1 MQQRSPHV
9 STRARAGRPAA
20 AGAVAA
26 LVLAA
31 GSPAALSA
39 PLPATPPT
47 ARPTT
52 PPSATTAAPPA
63 SPAPTVAPASPTPP
77 ASPTSPA
84 SPPAVPVSAAP
95 AATGAPAALAPGSA
109 QDATAVV
116 GGERLGRPT
125 VQVAP
130 RAGAPELPAGLTG
143 RSWLVADAATGA
155 VLAARDAHLPLP
167 PASTLK
173 MLFADTVL
181 PKFDRSLEH
190 RVTPAEL
197 AGVGAGSSL
206 VGIKENLPYRVE
218 DLWRGVFL
226 ASGNDAV
233 HVLSHMN
240 GGLAHTVAQMQERAL
255 ALQARDTRV
264 VSPDGYDQPGQVSSA
279 YDLTLFARAGLRNPD
294 FRSYCATRTARFPG
308 GLDLTTG
315 QRTAFD
321 IANTD
326 RLLGKYPGLIGVKNG
341 YTTNAGATFTGAAE
355 RGGRTLLVTVMH
367 PEQQSKVYDE
377 AAALLDWGF
386 AALGKVEPVGTL
398 VEEAGASA
406 PATATGAPASEVPP
420 SDVPASEVLPDAIRQ
435 ADHTL
440 GPAGWTAT
448 ALCAALALW
457 AAARLRVRRRLL
469 ARTAAAAPPTALPAT
484 PAVPPRP
491 NYAPYT
497 TPYTTSH
504 TAQYAATTPHPPTA
518 TASPSTATATAPRGA
533 TAVGGSTA
541 VGGGSRRRLA
551 RRARGLAR
559 TARTRLT
566 SPGPRRPR

>member
-9 STRARAGRPAA
+9 SRRSRAGRPAA

-31 GSPAALSA
+31 GSPAATAS
-39 PLPATPPT
+39 PLPGTVT
-47 ARPTT
+47 A
-52 PPSATTAAPPA
+52 A
-63 SPAPTVAPASPTPP
+63 SPAAPIA
-77 ASPTSPA
+77 PTSPA
-84 SPPAVPVSAAP
+84 APTAP
-95 AATGAPAALAPGSA
+95 AATAAPIAPPVAPGTA
-109 QDATAVV
+109 QDAATSI
-116 GGERLGRPT
+116 GGERLGRPA

-130 RAGAPELPAGLTG
+130 RAGAPELPAVLTG

-173 MLFADTVL
+173 MLFADTVM

-190 RVTPAEL
+190 RVTLAEL

-206 VGIKENLPYRVE
+206 VGIKENLSYRVE

-240 GGLAHTVAQMQERAL
+240 GGLARTVAQMQERAR

-264 VSPDGYDQPGQVSSA
+264 VSPDGYDQDGQVSSA
-279 YDLTLFARAGLRNPD
+279 YDLTLFARAGLRNAD

-386 AALGKVEPVGTL
+386 AAADKVEPVGTL
-398 VEEAGASA
+398 VEEEQAAGPSDPSA
-406 PATATGAPASEVPP
+406 PAATATGDPATG
-420 SDVPASEVLPDAIRQ
+420 VLPQGARQ
-435 ADHTL
+435 ADHAL
-440 GPAGWTAT
+440 GPAGWTAA

-457 AAARLRVRRRLL
+457 AAARIRVRRRLHT
-469 ARTAAAAPPTALPAT
+469 RTAAAAAPPVPLSA

-491 NYAPYT
+491 DYAPYVAAAAHASAPDVT
-497 TPYTTSH
+497 AGPRTPAPYGAPTLYGAPVPYS
-504 TAQYAATTPHPPTA
+504 TP
-518 TASPSTATATAPRGA
+518 APRGA

-541 VGGGSRRRLA
+541 VGGAGRRRLA

-559 TARTRLT
+559 SVRV
-566 SPGPRRPR
+566 RRPS

>member
-9 STRARAGRPAA
+9 SRRARAGRSAA
-20 AGAVAA
+20 AGAAA
-26 LVLAA
+26 VLVLAA
-31 GSPAALSA
+31 GSPAALA
-39 PLPATPPT
+39 GPLPGTAATPSPAAPVT
-47 ARPTT
+47 
-52 PPSATTAAPPA
+52 TTAPPVG
-63 SPAPTVAPASPTPP
+63 TAPAAP
-77 ASPTSPA
+77 
-84 SPPAVPVSAAP
+84 AAP
-95 AATGAPAALAPGSA
+95 AATGAA
-109 QDATAVV
+109 QDAAPVI
-116 GGERLGRPT
+116 GGERLGRPA

-173 MLFADTVL
+173 MLFADTVM
-181 PKFDRSLEH
+181 PRFDRSLEH

-206 VGIKENLPYRVE
+206 VGIKENLSYRVE

-240 GGLAHTVAQMQERAL
+240 GGLARTVAQMQERAR

-264 VSPDGYDQPGQVSSA
+264 VSPDGYDQDGQVSSA

-294 FRSYCATRTARFPG
+294 FRGYCATRTASFPG

-326 RLLGKYPGLIGVKNG
+326 RLLGRYPGLIGVKNG

-386 AALGKVEPVGTL
+386 AAVDRVEPVGTL
-398 VEEAGASA
+398 VEEERPVGSDGPSDPSA
-406 PATATGAPASEVPP
+406 PAATATGAPA
-420 SDVPASEVLPDAIRQ
+420 AGVLPRAVRQ
-435 ADHTL
+435 ADHAL
-440 GPAGWTAT
+440 GPAGWTAA
-448 ALCAALALW
+448 ALCGALALW
-457 AAARLRVRRRLL
+457 AAARIRVRRRPH
-469 ARTAAAAPPTALPAT
+469 ARAAAAAPPPVLLGA

-491 NYAPYT
+491 TYAPRVPAA
-497 TPYTTSH
+497 PYP
-504 TAQYAATTPHPPTA
+504 ADRPYGAPAPPALAAPA
-518 TASPSTATATAPRGA
+518 VSAPARRGA
-533 TAVGGSTA
+533 TALGGSTA
-541 VGGGSRRRLA
+541 VSGGRRRRLA
-551 RRARGLAR
+551 RRFRGLAR
-559 TARTRLT
+559 SLR
-566 SPGPRRPR
+566 SRRPS